1 MIEVF
6 YFFYYQSVAV
16 YMAYLPAYLR
26 GLGLSGRTLSLI
38 YTLPPLL
45 ALVVPLGWAWMA
57 DRTRQ
62 HARVLKLVIFG
73 AWLGLTPL
81 LFAQRS
87 AGGGRLAL
95 IFAGW
100 FGYALFNVAVGG
112 LADALAV
119 ARVRAGAIYGRL
131 RLWGSIG
138 YVWASV
144 LVGAVLSAR
153 LGGHPAADATPG
165 HPGADPAAPIAVWL
179 TLACAAAASLGLR
192 GSGEPGARPHLA
204 ELRALLTN
212 TRLRLL
218 LLVATLHWT
227 CLVPYNV
234 YFGVLLQDLGLSPI
248 ATGLGYATGVVAEV
262 AVLMHFHR
270 LERRFRLDTLM
281 AVTFAASALRWL
293 GIATAK
299 APALL
304 IGLQVLHGLT
314 FGMFWSAAIASIAAT
329 VPGALRATGQALLVI
344 AINLG
349 SALGNGF
356 AGRTYDAGGARP
368 LFLLAAV
375 GELAPLL
382 VVLLGR
388 RLRP

>member
-6 YFFYYQSVAV
+6 YFFYYQAIAV

-26 GLGLSGRTLSLI
+26 GLGLPGRALSLV
-38 YTLPPLL
+38 YSLPPLL
-45 ALVVPLGWAWMA
+45 ALVVPLGWAWLA
-57 DRTRQ
+57 DRTRK
-62 HARVLKLVIFG
+62 HALVLRLVIFG

-81 LFAQRS
+81 LFAQRA
-87 AGGGRLAL
+87 AGDRRLAL

-100 FGYALFNVAVGG
+100 LGYAVFNVAVGG

-144 LVGAVLSAR
+144 LVGLVLTAR
-153 LGGHPAADATPG
+153 AGG
-165 HPGADPAAPIAVWL
+165 HPGADPAAAIAVWL
-179 TLACAAAASLGLR
+179 ALACAAAASLGLR
-192 GSGEPGARPHLA
+192 GPGEPGARPHLA
-204 ELRALLTN
+204 DLRALLRN
-212 TRLRLL
+212 PRLRLL
-218 LLVATLHWT
+218 LVVSTLHWT

-234 YFGVLLQDLGLSPI
+234 YFGVLLHDLGMSPL

-262 AVLMHFHR
+262 GVLMHFHR
-270 LERRFRLDTLM
+270 LERRFSLDTLM

-293 GIATAK
+293 GIAAAK

-304 IGLQVLHGLT
+304 VGLQVLHGLT

-329 VPGALRATGQALLVI
+329 VPGAVRATGQALLVV

-349 SALGNGF
+349 SAIGNLF
-356 AGRTYDAGGARP
+356 SGRLYDAGGARP
-368 LFLLAAV
+368 LFLLAAA
-375 GELAPLL
+375 GQMAPLL